1 MAYLIGK
8 LTQRKTRVARDRLE
22 KAVKRDPHSA
32 GAWAELAHVLMI
44 DVLRSWNGATPTP
57 ENVLPAERALEKAHD
72 AINRAAAL
80 AHVAKAKICEV
91 KEGDLQGEI
100 DALTEALRLDP
111 NLWVAYA
118 HKANALILRGEA
130 EKAPELLTKAI
141 ENSQSD
147 PELGLF
153 YWFMGRAYFNM
164 KDYPKAID
172 WLQKSVRERP
182 TTWFSWAH
190 LISAY
195 ALTEQLGKREAKR
208 ALKKYGKDFMGE
220 WPLGNIKKYYNQA
233 KYRNAPRQLQEAL
246 GEYYKGLERSHQTP
260 PYHIP

>member
-8 LTQRKTRVARDRLE
+8 LTPRKTQVAHDRLR
-22 KAVKRDPHSA
+22 KAVERDPHSA
-32 GAWAELAHVLMI
+32 HAWAELAHVLMI
-44 DVLRSWNGATPTP
+44 DVLRSWNGATR
-57 ENVLPAERALEKAHD
+57 ENVLPAAEEALEKAHHALD
-72 AINRAAAL
+72 RAAAL

-91 KEGDLQGEI
+91 KQGDLQGEI

-153 YWFMGRAYFNM
+153 YWFMGRAYFNFNIP
-164 KDYPKAID
+164 DYPKAID
-172 WLQKSVRERP
+172 WLNKSVRVRP

-195 ALTEQLGKREAKR
+195 ALTKQLGLPKAQK
-208 ALKKYGKDFMGE
+208 ALNTYSKDFMPH
-220 WPLGNIKKYYNQA
+220 WQLDNIKKYYDQP
-233 KYRNAPRQLQEAL
+233 KYRNAPRQLQAAL
-246 GEYYKGLERSHQTP
+246 DEYYRGLEDSHRAYRVP
-260 PYHIP
+260 